1 MILHI
6 THTDLD
12 GYGCLFVSSTKFSD
26 LQFYNLDYSETKQI
40 PEIIEKWG
48 KVYNY
53 DKIYITDLNLKED
66 TIKELNKFNNIV
78 IVDHHIWDYDYTKY
92 GNIEFHIDNTKCATK
107 AYYEL
112 VSNLKSIKNTIELIN
127 IYDTWKTDDEY
138 FGVANI
144 LNDWF
149 YEILKDNKIFDN
161 KLRVELII
169 TLLFR
174 FSDLFEDL
182 TKKYITDYL
191 VEELENTKSS
201 FIRDIITDK
210 LNEPISNKM
219 LLAKIQLRSYE
230 EFTEI
235 NNFKISNISSDI
247 FQIISSLYL
256 DENHDKICINFQRK
270 ANDDLT
276 GFINTIS
283 IRSRNNKAREIAK
296 MFGGGGHPNAAGAI
310 VDLSYEELIKMLKDL
325 K

>member
-1 MILHI
+1 MRLHI
-6 THTDLD
+6 SHNDLD
-12 GYGCLFVSSTKFSD
+12 GYGCLFVSATKFSD
-26 LQFYNLDYSETKQI
+26 LQYYNLDYSETQQI
-40 PEIIEKWG
+40 PEIIEKWD

-66 TIKELNKFNNIV
+66 IIKELNKFNNIV

-92 GNIEFHIDNTKCATK
+92 ENIEFHIDNTKCATK

-112 VSNLKSIKNTIELIN
+112 VSDLDNIRNSIELIN
-127 IYDTWKTDDEY
+127 IYDLWKTDNEY
-138 FGVANI
+138 FGVASV

-174 FSDLFEDL
+174 FSQLFDEL
-182 TKKYITDYL
+182 KEKYNTDYL
-191 VEELENTKSS
+191 IEELENIKSS

-210 LNEPISNKM
+210 FNEPISNKM
-219 LLAKIQLRSYE
+219 LLAKIQLENYK

-247 FQIISSLYL
+247 FQVISSLYL
-256 DENHDKICINFQRK
+256 DNNPNKICINYQRK

-276 GFINTIS
+276 SFINTIS
-283 IRSRNNKAREIAK
+283 IRSRNEKAREIAK

-310 VDLSYEELIKMLKDL
+310 VDLTFEELIKKLKEL

>member
-1 MILHI
+1 MVLHI

-12 GYGCLFVSSTKFSD
+12 GYGCLFVSSMKFND
-26 LQFYNLDYSETKQI
+26 LQYYNLNYSETKNI
-40 PEIIEKWG
+40 PELIKDT
-48 KVYNY
+48 NY

-78 IVDHHIWDYDYTKY
+78 IVDHHIWNYDYKKY
-92 GNIEFHIDNTKCATK
+92 ENIEFHIDTTKCATML
-107 AYYEL
+107 YYEL

-127 IYDTWKTDDEY
+127 IYDLWKTDDKY
-138 FGVANI
+138 FEVANI

-149 YEILKDNKIFDN
+149 YELLKDEKIFDN
-161 KLRVELII
+161 KLRVDLIT
-169 TLLFR
+169 TLLYR
-174 FSDLFEDL
+174 FSNLFEDL
-182 TKKYITDYL
+182 TEKYITDYL
-191 VEELENTKSS
+191 VEELEKRKSS
-201 FIRDIITDK
+201 FIRDIIISR

-219 LLAKIQLRSYE
+219 LLAKMQLKSYE
-230 EFTEI
+230 EFTEV

-256 DENHDKICINFQRK
+256 DENDDKICINFQRK

-296 MFGGGGHPNAAGAI
+296 MFGGGGHPNAAGAV
-310 VDLSYEELIKMLKDL
+310 VDLSYEELIKMLEDL